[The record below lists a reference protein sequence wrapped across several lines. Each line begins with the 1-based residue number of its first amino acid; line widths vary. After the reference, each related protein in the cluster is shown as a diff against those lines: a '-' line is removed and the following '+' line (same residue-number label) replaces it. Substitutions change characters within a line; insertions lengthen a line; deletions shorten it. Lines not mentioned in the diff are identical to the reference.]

1 MRPASWSEPPA
12 ATRRGAPPRAAGPL
26 VLGALALALL
36 TPGLGACAV
45 RRELVLTS
53 EPEGAEV
60 RIDGE
65 PTGRTPLTV
74 PFDHYGTRRFT
85 FYLDGFVTDSQ
96 VIDIA
101 PPWYGYFPLDIV
113 TEVLLPFGW
122 RDRHRVHADLLPGT
136 GAIPPPDLDSVLE
149 RAEQLRRAGPEGPV
163 PSEPGSGAG
172 AAEPRTRT

>member
-12 ATRRGAPPRAAGPL
+12 ATRRGEPPRAAAAL
-26 VLGALALALL
+26 VLVALAL
-36 TPGLGACAV
+36 GLGACAV

-53 EPEGAEV
+53 EPDGAEV

-65 PTGRTPLTV
+65 PAGRTPLKV

-85 FYLDGFVTDSQ
+85 FYLDGYVTDSQ
-96 VIDIA
+96 VVDIA

-113 TEVLLPFGW
+113 SEVLLPFGW

-136 GAIPPPDLDSVLE
+136 GAIPPPDLESVLE

-163 PSEPGSGAG
+163 PSEPGSASD
-172 AAEPRTRT
+172 AARPRARP